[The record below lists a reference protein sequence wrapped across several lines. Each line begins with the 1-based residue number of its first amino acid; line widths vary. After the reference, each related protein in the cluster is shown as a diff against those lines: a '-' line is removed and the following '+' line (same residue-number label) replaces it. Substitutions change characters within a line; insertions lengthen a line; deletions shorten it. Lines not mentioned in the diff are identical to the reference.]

1 MMPDRKLNADVYRF
15 IRSRTPWRFGTEIL
29 CHRIKES
36 RYAPVCCCIEA
47 MKESGLIIAEKEALK
62 INENSGKVSLEDT
75 PVIKRLKTFAEGN
88 KNEH

>member
-1 MMPDRKLNADVYRF
+1 
-15 IRSRTPWRFGTEIL
+15 
-29 CHRIKES
+29 
-36 RYAPVCCCIEA
+36 